1 MATPAPSVSTGQNGL
16 MAAVWLAL
24 VAMFT
29 ALLVTAHQHPQ
40 GEAQEAGEP
49 VLDWRL
55 APFSQTFAPGDRPAM
70 REAIPAVFFEGD
82 SAALTDAGSRW
93 LRLFSEQSATL
104 RPDTVLRLDILPP
117 GGRAEVT
124 AARVAAVVAALAAS
138 GADPA
143 RVEIGT
149 YRAGEGAHFGLAAG
163 GQGEDQ

>member
-1 MATPAPSVSTGQNGL
+1 MATPAPSVSTGQYGL

-29 ALLVTAHQHPQ
+29 ALLVNAQHQQ
-40 GEAQEAGEP
+40 GETQEP
-49 VLDWRL
+49 
-55 APFSQTFAPGDRPAM
+55 PQPQTFAPAERPAT

-149 YRAGEGAHFGLAAG
+149 YRADEGARC
-163 GQGEDQ
+163 